1 MLVHNK
7 KKNLGIIFESL
18 LQAMIESKLNNDDIM
33 KKRIS
38 DIISK
43 FFIKESLLKE
53 EFVLFNSILN
63 SKFDNRDDAKKY
75 IIECTNLINNLK
87 ENYDER
93 NRLKSLLVD
102 NINNVS
108 KDILNRPIKN
118 EEIYKTVN
126 LIFEYRCKNKGMIE
140 INNLI
145 ELEKKLVEHIISNN
159 PSNNITTVK
168 ESIDDSDEY
177 DEIEYLSKIIKYKE
191 KYLNKL
197 NENQRILIES
207 YMQDDKK
214 FNKLLES
221 KYVENY
227 NTLYEYYKKETDK
240 NTKSKLSDV
249 LKAFHKR
256 YNQTKDLEKKLE
268 VVLDSYS
275 LLRK

>member
-7 KKNLGIIFESL
+7 EKNLGIIFESL
-18 LQAMIESKLNNDDIM
+18 LQAIIESKLNNDDIM

-38 DIISK
+38 YIISK

-53 EFVLFNSILN
+53 ESVLFNSILN

-102 NINNVS
+102 NINTVS

-168 ESIDDSDEY
+168 ESINESDEY

-197 NENQRILIES
+197 NENQRILIEK
-207 YMQDDKK
+207 YMQDDTK

-227 NTLYEYYKKETDK
+227 NTLYEYYKKETD
-240 NTKSKLSDV
+240 
-249 LKAFHKR
+249 
-256 YNQTKDLEKKLE
+256 
-268 VVLDSYS
+268 
-275 LLRK
+275 